1 MSKVMGP
8 AFDLLE
14 EPLRAVLVVNVKPNM
29 LINKDSNEDIVVGR
43 VWYECKLGEERIVA
57 REAFESLGG

>member
-43 VWYECKLGEERIVA
+43 VWYECKLGEERSAA
-57 REAFESLGG
+57 REGFKSLGG

>member
-1 MSKVMGP
+1 MSKVIGP

-29 LINKDSNEDIVVGR
+29 LMNKDSNEDIVVGR
-43 VWYECKLGEERIVA
+43 VWYECKLGEERIA
-57 REAFESLGG
+57 GREGFKSLGG